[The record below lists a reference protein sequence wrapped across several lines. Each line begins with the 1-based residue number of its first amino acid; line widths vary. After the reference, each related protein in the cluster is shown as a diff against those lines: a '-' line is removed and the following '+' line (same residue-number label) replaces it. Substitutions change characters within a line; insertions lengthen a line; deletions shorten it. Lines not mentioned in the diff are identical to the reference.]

1 MSSEYLNFTG
11 NLATTKSNLVT
22 QGAVVI
28 VKEVNE
34 AIKQLARAYNNK
46 TSKIFTLVESYKN
59 EYDIFDELIPRVKH
73 LSYQN
78 AYGAWPQDKA
88 VNLIEYDS
96 ADDTTVY
103 EDAKTAINSTPY
115 NKFKPPLIQPQIT
128 KGFPNIALYREIP
141 QKFTDV
147 RQTGRYVKVTSQ
159 TVSADLDWFI
169 TNACLYG
176 FVVYGN
182 DALYYVGRSY
192 LESIVDDQEVHT
204 KVLYAFIPDKAVALP
219 PPPPPPP
226 PPVGN
231 TGGTGTGGTGTGGTG
246 TGGTGT
252 AGAGAAATY
261 KITPTPKTVTK
272 TSYTN
277 NTPTTGKTFA
287 YANNPNISAL
297 RNQIVKLALECY
309 APKPQHLIPFIS
321 GFVDNNTKDPGTNS
335 APNTFFE
342 KLLKNVY
349 FSRTPY
355 IYSSLLPGSYAPWNG
370 NHANPII
377 YINVKKTTGQPSAA
391 TVVEI
396 NSNTLDTSWCGR
408 ALKDAEGP
416 QYVKHAKANNYPNL
430 YQLAKV
436 GDVVKLAGANHYCN
450 FTTNAFWLGGY
461 QRHINNPNFGF
472 KSFQKDILGFDLTTQ
487 TWATGNNALAAG
499 YAITYSD
506 DKHFAKY
513 KNKKKPIDLLA
524 HLEPGDMVIVGADG
538 GHIVMCVGVA
548 SDGSGFDYVAGN
560 EGGSFGNCLNKGS
573 LKTYHPKKGYLQIQV
588 IVKLPNKIT
597 PNDPKNKPFIF

>member
-78 AYGAWPQDKA
+78 AYGAWPETKA
-88 VNLIEYDS
+88 IDLIEYDS
-96 ADDTTVY
+96 ADDTTIY
-103 EDAKTAINSTPY
+103 EDAKTAINLIPY

-128 KGFPNIALYREIP
+128 KGFPNTALYREIP

-226 PPVGN
+226 PVVN
-231 TGGTGTGGTGTGGTG
+231 TGGTGTGGTP

-252 AGAGAAATY
+252 AGAGAAGTSR
-261 KITPTPKTVTK
+261 ITPTPKTVTK
-272 TSYTN
+272 TNYTN

-297 RNQIVKLALECY
+297 RNEIIHFAKECAALK
-309 APKPQHLIPFIS
+309 PKIAIPFLF
-321 GFVDNNTKDPGTNS
+321 GFTDNNNKDPGPPD
-335 APNTFFE
+335 APTTLFE
-342 KLLKNVY
+342 QVITATGFKR
-349 FSRTPY
+349 SPY
-355 IYSSLLPGSYAPWNG
+355 INPYGALYWN
-370 NHANPII
+370 NDKANPSV
-377 YINVKKTTGQPSAA
+377 YINIINTQNTVKNNVVTKLIPDITKNYDPKIYKQA
-391 TVVEI
+391 TVGQTV
-396 NSNTLDTSWCGR
+396 SLVY
-408 ALKDAEGP
+408 P
-416 QYVKHAKANNYPNL
+416 Q
-430 YQLAKV
+430 
-436 GDVVKLAGANHYCN
+436 HYCN
-450 FTTNAFWLGGY
+450 YTTNAFWFVGY
-461 QRHINNPNFGF
+461 QRYTKNSNITSGAYYTFWKNNLKFATTATTYETTRNAMAAN
-472 KSFQKDILGFDLTTQ
+472 LGVI
-487 TWATGNNALAAG
+487 
-499 YAITYSD
+499 YANVGVTE
-506 DKHFAKY
+506 
-513 KNKKKPIDLLA
+513 KKPKGEWGDYISKIKPRNLLTD
-524 HLEPGDMVIVGADG
+524 LEPGDMVTVRVGA
-538 GHIVMCVGVA
+538 HIVLCTEV
-548 SDGSGFDYVAGN
+548 SPDGTGFKYIGGN
-560 EGGSFGNCLNKGS
+560 EGGTTNNRLNSG
-573 LKTYHPKKGYLQIQV
+573 TYPIAEVYS
-588 IVKLPNKIT
+588 IVKLPNYLA